1 LTEKAVKKTIIILLV
16 AALILVSF
24 QFGEAQ
30 QASGKI
36 PRIGYLAAG
45 LGAATFKQVLR
56 DLGYVE
62 GKNIIIEYRNAEG
75 KIER

>member
-1 LTEKAVKKTIIILLV
+1 MKKTIIFLLV

-36 PRIGYLAAG
+36 PRIGYLAKKRRG
-45 LGAATFKQVLR
+45 DPHR
-56 DLGYVE
+56 DL
-62 GKNIIIEYRNAEG
+62 
-75 KIER
+75 